1 MQNSNRPTARSGS
14 GTQRRSRGIA
24 YTLAG
29 IAAVGAVWLG
39 VSSGTGAEDTA
50 PVAGTQ
56 TPTAQQT
63 SGSQP
68 SGTPV
73 AAPEAS
79 VDAESPATPAGPP
92 PAAEPMTDGGAS
104 PESTE
109 PATSVQE
116 TESATFEEPET
127 MAAVQRFVGTTAA
140 LNAVS
145 ADAAA
150 TSDLGALADG
160 AALEELRVQGDEMA
174 VNRWT
179 LDGEA
184 AVDGVKI
191 LNEPSSS
198 TEILQVQACIDSSGV
213 ALKDENG
220 ALIQAK
226 DPSGTRRSLN
236 LYDLEMR
243 DGAWTVVNHYFPDNA
258 DC

>member
-1 MQNSNRPTARSGS
+1 MQNSNKRAVRSGS
-14 GTQRRSRGIA
+14 GTQRRGIA

-29 IAAVGAVWLG
+29 VAAVGAVWLG

-63 SGSQP
+63 SGSQLSDAP
-68 SGTPV
+68 A
-73 AAPEAS
+73 AAPETSSGAG
-79 VDAESPATPAGPP
+79 SPATPTGPA
-92 PAAEPMTDGGAS
+92 PAAEPTSDGGVSA
-104 PESTE
+104 ES
-109 PATSVQE
+109 
-116 TESATFEEPET
+116 TESATPGQETTSATPVEEPEAVT
-127 MAAVQRFVGTTAA
+127 AVQRFVETTTA
-140 LNAVS
+140 LNAIS
-145 ADAAA
+145 ADTAA
-150 TSDLGALADG
+150 TSELGTLADG
-160 AALEELRVQGDEMA
+160 AALEELKVQGDEMA

-184 AVDGVKI
+184 EVDGVKI
-191 LNEPSSS
+191 LNEPSS

-220 ALIQAK
+220 ALIQPK
-226 DPSGTRRSLN
+226 EPSGTRRSLN
-236 LYDLEMR
+236 LYDLEVR